1 MYPQDNIFNIYYN
14 IGRRVPFQ
22 VKRAS
27 LRYGYDKDFLYSAK
41 GRTFMVERVEPR
53 GKYGKAYGYC
63 MIDGVRNNDYVEQ
76 CYPDIKDGEI
86 PCAGCGEWT
95 LIDVPGID
103 MNELFPVHTK
113 DEVLPFGKHKGE
125 TIGEVYEKDPK
136 YVFWLADSD
145 PYYRID
151 FAALAGIDPK
161 AADAKEK
168 FKKEL
173 DRVYPKTKVEDKI
186 TFGKY
191 KGQTYKE
198 VYEKDSQYINWFLS
212 NNRNIDI
219 DFESFRNMM
228 NQ

>member
-1 MYPQDNIFNIYYN
+1 M
-14 IGRRVPFQ
+14 
-22 VKRAS
+22 
-27 LRYGYDKDFLYSAK
+27 
-41 GRTFMVERVEPR
+41 
-53 GKYGKAYGYC
+53 
-63 MIDGVRNNDYVEQ
+63 
-76 CYPDIKDGEI
+76 
-86 PCAGCGEWT
+86 
-95 LIDVPGID
+95 
-103 MNELFPVHTK
+103 
-113 DEVLPFGKHKGE
+113 
-125 TIGEVYEKDPK
+125 YEKDPK

-168 FKKEL
+168 FNKEL

-219 DFESFRNMM
+219 DFESFRKMM